1 MTERICQKNK
11 ASYPNFQSLFPA
23 ISKKSSVS
31 SREDFICGLLCKW
44 LNRGQ
49 SIMVLFG
56 ERVLILAG
64 FVEVSVPFSLSLLP
78 VLCNVSVYMNMTFI
92 CFSRIKKLLIERN
105 RVHGLQPLKC
115 QRRISKAKCRPL
127 VSRWQHYYSFLW
139 WRKKPRDF
147 SIILLQGRPY
157 HQQDFQSS
165 LCHNNQAGWPFLI
178 SPKLKRHP
186 GLGTSFLICFSG
198 TSGVHPWCWEKIA
211 VDLGEGLSV
220 QASVC
225 L

>member
-23 ISKKSSVS
+23 VSKKSSVS

-64 FVEVSVPFSLSLLP
+64 FLEVSVPFCLPLLP

-105 RVHGLQPLKC
+105 RVHGLQPLRC
-115 QRRISKAKCRPL
+115 QRRISKAECGPL
-127 VSRWQHYYSFLW
+127 VSRWQHYYSFVW
-139 WRKKPRDF
+139 WRKKPRGF
-147 SIILLQGRPY
+147 SIIFPPRKTLPSAGLAVQ
-157 HQQDFQSS
+157 S
-165 LCHNNQAGWPFLI
+165 LCHNNRAGWPFLI

-186 GLGTSFLICFSG
+186 DLGKLFLICFLELLEFILDA
-198 TSGVHPWCWEKIA
+198 EKR
-211 VDLGEGLSV
+211 
-220 QASVC
+220 
-225 L
+225 

>member
-23 ISKKSSVS
+23 VSKKSSVS

-64 FVEVSVPFSLSLLP
+64 FLEVSVPFCLPLLP

-92 CFSRIKKLLIERN
+92 CFSRIKKLLIEKKQN
-105 RVHGLQPLKC
+105 KTMIASH
-115 QRRISKAKCRPL
+115 L
-127 VSRWQHYYSFLW
+127 VSDASCNHDVI
-139 WRKKPRDF
+139 P
-147 SIILLQGRPY
+147 P
-157 HQQDFQSS
+157 
-165 LCHNNQAGWPFLI
+165 
-178 SPKLKRHP
+178 
-186 GLGTSFLICFSG
+186 
-198 TSGVHPWCWEKIA
+198 
-211 VDLGEGLSV
+211 DLRYLM
-220 QASVC
+220 
-225 L
+225 